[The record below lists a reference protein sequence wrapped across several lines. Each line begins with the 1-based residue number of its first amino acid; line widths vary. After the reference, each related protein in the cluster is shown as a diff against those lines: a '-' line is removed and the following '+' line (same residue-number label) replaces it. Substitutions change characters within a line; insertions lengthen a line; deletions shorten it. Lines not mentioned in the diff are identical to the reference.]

1 MEKQIKRLVTL
12 AKKCGKLLNN
22 ADEQTAKEMFIT
34 FYRGAPWSDMYAIT
48 FGDVEIG
55 FYSTGPEITFPV
67 ETTANDLK
75 RICEDADEFLS
86 HLPEGEKGEKK

>member
-1 MEKQIKRLVTL
+1 MEKQIKRLATL
-12 AKKCGKLLNN
+12 AVKYGKLRYTG
-22 ADEQTAKEMFIT
+22 DVKTAKGMRIG
-34 FYRGAPWSDMYAIT
+34 FYAAPPWSDMYAIM

-55 FYSTGPEITFPV
+55 FYSTGTEITFPV

-86 HLPEGEKGEKK
+86 HLQGEKDAK